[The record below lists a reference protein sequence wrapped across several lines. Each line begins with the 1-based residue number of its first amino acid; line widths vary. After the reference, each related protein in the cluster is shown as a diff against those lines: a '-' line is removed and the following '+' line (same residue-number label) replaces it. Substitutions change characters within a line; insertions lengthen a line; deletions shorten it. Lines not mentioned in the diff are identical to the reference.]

1 MAEDKKKTPSPGGHE
16 AHKGEASKEKG
27 KTGNLQHA
35 NGVLLSTGGGTPIDP
50 GEKWTDEHR
59 VLQPRDKGTGKFT
72 YNSEAHWGL
81 KYKQRNKA
89 NTVPPSARELVLAA
103 GIDKAGG
110 LKAGSVIVW
119 NGKTQIIL
127 RDMSV
132 DELYD
137 YFKKYDE
144 ESGDYYK
151 GRSLLEK
158 GDKKDNRKLTSSMAA
173 KQGRHSKA
181 EKEAIE
187 ATKDTW
193 NKGDFGVV
201 GHYDMSKMSN
211 KTAEAMKA
219 KFAEAAQGFDPH
231 GWSIPESTDGKIA
244 IAKLPENNVPVT
256 GSHPSSPEPMD
267 NHNPTGPGNP
277 PTPPGG
283 GKGSGGPHTPP
294 PPPGGAVPNAT
305 GPQKEKSAP
314 ATDKGKETT
323 SKPKRMSS
331 SGGLVKDGKIVDK
344 SKIDYSNPVHKKY
357 FDDVAADMKRN
368 PKKYHM
374 TPEMANAMNG
384 AIVANGAKKGLFDK
398 MKMKWEE

>member
-35 NGVLLSTGGGTPIDP
+35 NGVLLSTGGGTPIGP

-59 VLQPRDKGTGKFT
+59 VLQPRDEGTGKFT

-132 DELYD
+132 EELYD

-144 ESGDYYK
+144 ESGSYYK

-158 GDKKDNRKLTSSMAA
+158 GDKKDNQKLTSNMVA

-211 KTAEAMKA
+211 KTADAMKA
-219 KFAEAAQGFDPH
+219 KFAEAAEGFDPK
-231 GWSIPESTDGKIA
+231 GWSVPESTWKSRTIGN
-244 IAKLPENNVPVT
+244 LPENSIQVA
-256 GSHPSSPEPMD
+256 GDHPSNPKPLD
-267 NHNPTGPGNP
+267 NHNPKPNPTGPGNP
-277 PTPPGG
+277 PKPPKGG
-283 GKGSGGPHTPP
+283 GGDS
-294 PPPGGAVPNAT
+294 
-305 GPQKEKSAP
+305 
-314 ATDKGKETT
+314 
-323 SKPKRMSS
+323 SKPKKTSS

-344 SKIDYSNPVHKKY
+344 SKINYSDPTQKKY
-357 FDDVAADMKRN
+357 FDDIAADMKRN

-374 TPEMANAMNG
+374 PPEMANAMSG
-384 AIVANGAKKGLFDK
+384 ATIANGAKKGLFDK
-398 MKMKWEE
+398 MNMKWED

>member
-35 NGVLLSTGGGTPIDP
+35 NGVLLSTGGGTPIGP

-59 VLQPRDKGTGKFT
+59 VLQPRDPATGTFT
-72 YNSEAHWGL
+72 YNSEAKWGL

-103 GIDKAGG
+103 GIDPKDGMIHKG
-110 LKAGSVIVW
+110 DVIVW
-119 NGKTQIIL
+119 NGKTQIAL
-127 RDMSV
+127 QDMKV
-132 DELYD
+132 EELYD

-144 ESGDYYK
+144 NTGEYYVGKAQKESQSPSDN
-151 GRSLLEK
+151 
-158 GDKKDNRKLTSSMAA
+158 KKLSSNFVT

-181 EKEAIE
+181 ENEGLA
-187 ATKDTW
+187 
-193 NKGDFGVV
+193 KGDNPFRVV
-201 GHYDMSKMSN
+201 GHYDMDKLSN
-211 KTAEAMKA
+211 KTAEAIA
-219 KFAEAAQGFDPH
+219 KKVEETAKGFTPS
-231 GWSIPESTDGKIA
+231 GWSVEDAVISSDKYDANQHWNETHPVNPK
-244 IAKLPENNVPVT
+244 KPKNPNVP
-256 GSHPSSPEPMD
+256 
-267 NHNPTGPGNP
+267 NPTGPGKGPDNP
-277 PTPPGG
+277 PNPPKDDDGPKPPKPPKGG
-283 GKGSGGPHTPP
+283 GGD
-294 PPPGGAVPNAT
+294 
-305 GPQKEKSAP
+305 SA
-314 ATDKGKETT
+314 
-323 SKPKRMSS
+323 KPKRMSS

-398 MKMKWEE
+398 MNMKWEE